1 MSLPFTLRLIVVV
14 VLISLSA
21 CTGAV
26 ATPVPLLLP
35 VDSTST
41 VPPAWA
47 RDPVGQWL
55 NMDWDL
61 WSCPQAHKCCPWR
74 AGGECQ

>member
-1 MSLPFTLRLIVVV
+1 MRTMTRASLLLL
-14 VLISLSA
+14 VLLA
-21 CTGAV
+21 GCTGNGGAS
-26 ATPVPLLLP
+26 TPLPPL
-35 VDSTST
+35 VDNMST